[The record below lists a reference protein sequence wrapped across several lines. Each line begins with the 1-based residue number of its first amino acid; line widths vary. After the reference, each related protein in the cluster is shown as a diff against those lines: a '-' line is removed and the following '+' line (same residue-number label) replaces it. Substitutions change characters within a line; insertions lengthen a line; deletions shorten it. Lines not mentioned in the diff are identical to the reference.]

1 MLYYFFTWLHQ
12 HILDVYDN
20 DLPLRVFKY
29 LSFRAALAAITA
41 MVISIALGPWL
52 IRKLYAL
59 KIGQPIRK
67 DECPPLHA
75 LHRDKEGT
83 PTMGGVLIVAAMVL
97 PTLLWADIL
106 GPFVLLAVGATLW
119 LGVLGAADDYLKI
132 RRRNS
137 TGLRKRTKL
146 AWQVLLG
153 LAIGTT
159 LVAMPSPKR
168 EHSTTRPQLLNELTG
183 TVRPER
189 TGVAGPAPDVRAV
202 LKEHKIRGYPKT
214 LFLPFYRRPV
224 AMIGA
229 LYILFAVLVITGSS
243 NAVNLTDGL
252 DGLAI
257 GCSIAV
263 AFVYIVISYV
273 SGNFLLSDYLNIE
286 FINGSGELVIFLSSM
301 VGAGLGFLWFNA
313 HPAQIFMGDTGSLA
327 LGGAIGTVALV
338 VKKEFLLLIAG
349 GIFVIEAASVILQV
363 AYFKWK
369 RERLFRMA
377 PLHHHFEMCGW
388 SETKVT
394 VRLWIIGAIFAL
406 LSLASLKL
414 Q

>member
-1 MLYYFFTWLHQ
+1 MLYYLFIWLQ
-12 HILDVYDN
+12 QYVS
-20 DLPLRVFKY
+20 PMRVFKY
-29 LSFRAALAAITA
+29 LSFRAAVAAITA
-41 MVISIALGPWL
+41 MVISIVLGPWL

-59 KIGQPIRK
+59 KVGQPIRK

-106 GPFVLLAVGATLW
+106 GPFVLLVVGATLW
-119 LGVLGAADDYLKI
+119 LGLLGAADDYLKI
-132 RRRNS
+132 RHNNS
-137 TGLRKRTKL
+137 KGLKARTKL
-146 AWQVLLG
+146 AWQVALG
-153 LAIGTT
+153 VVVGVV
-159 LVAMPSPKR
+159 LVAMPAPKP
-168 EHSTTRPQLLNELTG
+168 EHSTTQPQLIKALAGDDGRQNADG
-183 TVRPER
+183 VR
-189 TGVAGPAPDVRAV
+189 PAPDIRTI
-202 LKEHKIRGYPKT
+202 LREHKISGYPKT
-214 LFLPFYRRPV
+214 LFVPFHRSPV
-224 AMIGA
+224 AWIGA
-229 LYILFAVLVITGSS
+229 FYILLAVLVIAGSS

-257 GCSIAV
+257 GCATIV
-263 AFVYIVISYV
+263 AFVYIIISYL

-286 FINGSGELVIFLSSM
+286 FINGSGELVIFLASM

-327 LGGAIGTVALV
+327 LGGAIGTVALI

-369 RERLFRMA
+369 RERIFRMS

-394 VRLWIIGAIFAL
+394 VRLWIIAITFAL

>member
-1 MLYYFFTWLHQ
+1 MLYYLFTWLQ
-12 HILDVYDN
+12 QYIS
-20 DLPLRVFKY
+20 PMRVFRY

-52 IRKLYAL
+52 IRRLYAL
-59 KIGQPIRK
+59 KVGQPIRK
-67 DECPPLHA
+67 EDCEPLHA
-75 LHRDKEGT
+75 LHRNKEGT

-97 PTLLWADIL
+97 PTLLWADVL
-106 GPFVLLAVGATLW
+106 GPLVLLALGVTLW

-132 RRRNS
+132 RHHNS
-137 TGLRKRTKL
+137 KGLKARTKF
-146 AWQVLLG
+146 AWQILLG
-153 LAIGTT
+153 VLVGVV
-159 LVAMPSPKR
+159 LVAMPSPSPKY
-168 EHSTTRPQLLNELTG
+168 STTRPQLLNELVGNNGPRNPDG
-183 TVRPER
+183 TQI
-189 TGVAGPAPDVRAV
+189 APDVRTV
-202 LKEHKIRGYPKT
+202 LKEHKINGYPKT
-214 LFLPFYRRPV
+214 LFVPFYRWPV
-224 AMIGA
+224 ATLGVF
-229 LYILFAVLVITGSS
+229 YILFAVVVIAGSS

-257 GCSIAV
+257 GCSTAV
-263 AFVYIVISYV
+263 AFVYIAVSYV
-273 SGNFLLSDYLNIE
+273 TGNFLLSDYLNIE

-327 LGGAIGTVALV
+327 LGGAIGAVALIT
-338 VKKEFLLLIAG
+338 KKELLLLLAG

-363 AYFKWK
+363 GYFKWK
-369 RERLFRMA
+369 RRRLFRMS

-394 VRLWIIGAIFAL
+394 VRLWIIAVIFAL
-406 LSLASLKL
+406 VSLASLKL